1 MTNTTDPISV
11 SVPVGHIEA
20 ALQAVSK
27 EQLRYHLT
35 GVFLDARGYIAS
47 TNGHILFAARCD
59 DARKLASCPS
69 PAPGG
74 LSGVI
79 VPADAL
85 LQAGKAARKT
95 KLARHRIE
103 RDERGQWW
111 ILLGVAR
118 IAFTP
123 IDGSF
128 PDWARVVPTAPE
140 TRTAA
145 HFQPQYIAALGNM
158 AKALRDGAKDAAS
171 QFTLHQDG
179 ANPALVT
186 FPCKDEGKPR
196 ADCLAVIMP
205 YRMDSYADADFT
217 GEFLAAA
224 KAAKAADAAEAA

>member
-27 EQLRYHLT
+27 EETRYYLK

-59 DARKLASCPS
+59 NARKLASCPS
-69 PAPGG
+69 LASGG

-79 VPADAL
+79 VPSDAL
-85 LQAGKAARKT
+85 LQAAKAAGKT
-95 KLARHRIE
+95 KGLCYVIE

-111 ILLGVAR
+111 ILSGVAR
-118 IAFTP
+118 VAFAP
-123 IDGSF
+123 VDGSF
-128 PDWARVVPTAPE
+128 PDWTRVVPTAPE

-158 AKALRDGAKDAAS
+158 AKALRGGDKDAAS
-171 QFTLHQDG
+171 QFALHQDG
-179 ANPALVT
+179 NNPALVT

-217 GEFLAAA
+217 GDFLADA
-224 KAAKAADAAEAA
+224 KAAGAAGAAEAA